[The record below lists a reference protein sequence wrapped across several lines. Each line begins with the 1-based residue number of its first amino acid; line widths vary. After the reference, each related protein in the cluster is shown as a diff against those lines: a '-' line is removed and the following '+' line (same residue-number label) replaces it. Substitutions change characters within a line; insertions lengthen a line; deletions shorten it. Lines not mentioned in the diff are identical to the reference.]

1 MYSSLNCIVMQLH
14 ATNIFKVYKD
24 IKNIDCTNI
33 SAALTETD
41 ELKTVSAM
49 AGDFVSERNCCLN
62 IFCPLV
68 GKLNVVLFQTVN
80 ERLQF

>member
-1 MYSSLNCIVMQLH
+1 MQLH

-49 AGDFVSERNCCLN
+49 AGDFVSQRNCCLN

-80 ERLQF
+80 ERQAILIEIQFQPH